1 MDQSGDWIL
10 GSRPAWV
17 FGSAQVP
24 MKCRGFSSRE
34 LYTDFVKFA
43 VGPALGPGQTH
54 LEAQALDLVREMLLR
69 GESRWKTEHAGM
81 VWVGEFRCAKSAIFC
96 SKVPVSMVFLVFF
109 CLKMG
114 VCVYR

>member
-1 MDQSGDWIL
+1 MRRRNGKSLRHRIDC
-10 GSRPAWV
+10 RRFWV
-17 FGSAQVP
+17 ERAKSERKA
-24 MKCRGFSSRE
+24 
-34 LYTDFVKFA
+34 
-43 VGPALGPGQTH
+43 GQTH
-54 LEAQALDLVREMLLR
+54 LERQAVDLVREMLLR

-96 SKVPVSMVFLVFF
+96 SKVPVLTVFLAFF